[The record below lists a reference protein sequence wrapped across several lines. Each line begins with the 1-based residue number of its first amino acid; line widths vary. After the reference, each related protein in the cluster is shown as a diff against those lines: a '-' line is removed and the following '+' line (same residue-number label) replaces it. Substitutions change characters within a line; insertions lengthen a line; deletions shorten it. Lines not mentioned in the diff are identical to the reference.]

1 MVFSKRGT
9 VIAGAILLLLGVALL
24 LTAAVLPRPLADQ
37 RQAERWAGES
47 ALRFGQH
54 TALLAAGQ
62 SLEPEDI
69 LKFRETAAKKIEAAD
84 LELAADSALCDAW
97 SQSGTVKI
105 SGPKGSFDAA
115 ALAVG
120 GRFFDFHPLA
130 LRSGGYLSEGD
141 LMKDRVVLDEQL
153 AWMLY
158 GSTDLAGLTVRIGE
172 QDFIISGVVAQADDR
187 FSRAVTEL
195 GPTVYLD
202 YSARSLLSAGGA
214 VCYEAVLPEPV
225 RGFAGGIMADSFG
238 KLGQVVENT
247 DRFSF
252 SNSLRRL
259 RTIGTLGA
267 RTQAVAYPS
276 WENAAVCAETWCAL
290 LRGLGLACLVFP
302 ATVLLVLLHRLRK
315 GGAREAK
322 RLWAAGKE
330 RLLDLRDRRR
340 ARALARSKKS

>member
-1 MVFSKRGT
+1 MKPLKRGT
-9 VIAGAILLLLGVALL
+9 VIAGGILLLLGLVFLF
-24 LTAAVLPRPLADQ
+24 TAAVLPRPLADQ
-37 RQAERWAGES
+37 RQAERWAGEG
-47 ALRFGQH
+47 ALRFRQLS
-54 TALLAAGQ
+54 AVLAAGQ
-62 SLEPEDI
+62 TLEPDAI
-69 LKFRETAAKKIEAAD
+69 LKFRQTAAEKIEKAD
-84 LELAADSALCDAW
+84 LDIPAAGAICDAW
-97 SQSGTVKI
+97 SQGGTVKV
-105 SGPKGSFDAA
+105 SGPRGGFDAA

-120 GRFFDFHPLA
+120 GRFFDFHPYA
-130 LRSGGYLSEGD
+130 LRSGGYLSESD

-158 GSTDLAGLTVRIGE
+158 GSKDLAGLTVRIGE
-172 QDFIISGVVAQADDR
+172 QDFVISGVAAQADDR

-195 GPTVYLD
+195 GPTIYLD

-225 RGFAGGIMADSFG
+225 RGFARGIMTDSFG

-259 RTIGTLGA
+259 KTIGTLGA
-267 RTQAVAYPS
+267 RTEAVAFPS
-276 WENAAVCAETWCAL
+276 WENSAVCAETWCAL

-302 ATVLLVLLHRLRK
+302 AAALLVLLHRLRK
-315 GGAREAK
+315 GGVNEAK

-330 RLLDLRDRRR
+330 RVLDLRDRRR
-340 ARALARSKKS
+340 ARSLARSK

>member
-1 MVFSKRGT
+1 MKLFKRGAA
-9 VIAGAILLLLGVALL
+9 VAGGILLLLGLVFLVAATL
-24 LTAAVLPRPLADQ
+24 LPRPLADQ

-47 ALRFGQH
+47 ALRFRQF

-62 SLEPEDI
+62 TLEPDDI
-69 LKFRETAAKKIEAAD
+69 LKFRQTAAEKIEKAD
-84 LELAADSALCDAW
+84 LDIAAERALCDAW
-97 SQSGTVKI
+97 SQGGTLKV
-105 SGPKGSFDAA
+105 SGPRGSFDAA

-120 GRFFDFHPLA
+120 GRFFDFHPYA
-130 LRSGGYLSEGD
+130 LRSGGYLSESD

-158 GSTDLAGLTVRIGE
+158 GSKDLAGLTVRIGE
-172 QDFIISGVVAQADDR
+172 RDFVVSGVVAQADDR
-187 FSRAVTEL
+187 FSRAVTAL

-202 YSARSLLSAGGA
+202 DSARSLLSAGGA

-225 RGFAGGIMADSFG
+225 KGFARGIMTDSFG
-238 KLGQVVENT
+238 KLGPVTENT

-252 SNSLRRL
+252 ANSLRRL
-259 RTIGTLGA
+259 RSIGTLGT
-267 RTQAVAYPS
+267 RTEAVAYPG

-290 LRGLGLACLVFP
+290 LRGLGLACLIWP
-302 ATVLLVLLHRLRK
+302 AVMLLVLLHRLRS
-315 GGAREAK
+315 GGVKEAK

-340 ARALARSKKS
+340 ARSMARSEKS